1 MCSQDLLLYKEEGF
15 SKVQGLVELAQSVL
29 ANTAPNGHDA
39 INDMLTRLQ
48 DEWGTLASKMA
59 ETKALLDDSIHRW
72 AGFLEQIHELNVTV
86 DSLETGYREACELQ
100 TTMGEKRAQLDR
112 LKALEERARC
122 EKIEVDGLKSK
133 AKEML
138 ASGQQTQAAEQ
149 AKDILDK
156 FDSLFHNIKV

>member
-1 MCSQDLLLYKEEGF
+1 M
-15 SKVQGLVELAQSVL
+15 
-29 ANTAPNGHDA
+29 
-39 INDMLTRLQ
+39 
-48 DEWGTLASKMA
+48 
-59 ETKALLDDSIHRW
+59 
-72 AGFLEQIHELNVTV
+72 EQIHELNVTV

-122 EKIEVDGLKSK
+122 EKIEVDGLKNK

-156 FDSLFHNIKV
+156 FDTLFHNIKV